1 MGFKSIGSSLC
12 FSMGCAEEAAVCI
25 CIDTTPTQCSVV
37 CDGGS
42 YQPQSNIVVSENLL
56 LFTSPTGT
64 TMKSNCQLQ
73 QKRKMAGS

>member
-12 FSMGCAEEAAVCI
+12 FSMGSTEEAAVCI
-25 CIDTTPTQCSVV
+25 CIDTTPTQCSVA
-37 CDGGS
+37 CDS
-42 YQPQSNIVVSENLL
+42 SPYEPQRNIVVSENLL

-73 QKRKMAGS
+73 